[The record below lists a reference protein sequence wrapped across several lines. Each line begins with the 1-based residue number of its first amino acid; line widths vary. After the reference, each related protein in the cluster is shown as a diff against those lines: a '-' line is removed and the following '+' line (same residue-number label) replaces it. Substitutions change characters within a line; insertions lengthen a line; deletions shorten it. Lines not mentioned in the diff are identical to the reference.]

1 MKYKITYLANSDYCE
16 LKPSDKECHRTT
28 VIDANSKAEAVM
40 QLHREMGMVFSPGKK
55 SGEVSKKNLPVI
67 WSVEKSVA

>member
-1 MKYKITYLANSDYCE
+1 
-16 LKPSDKECHRTT
+16 
-28 VIDANSKAEAVM
+28 M